1 MTSGGGYNEDVVI
14 VEDKLRERSSQCFHF
29 VEAALYIAVGAL
41 LSVVAAAIAIQVV
54 GSLWQ
59 SLGSKG
65 AGNYALIVLDQLL
78 LILMLVEL
86 LHTVRI
92 SVRSQTLVVE
102 PFLIVGLIACIRRI
116 LVITMQAA
124 KITEQG
130 APQAG
135 EAADAAFR
143 NTIIELG
150 LLGFLVLVFVFTIFL
165 LRRSLPRG
173 ERHSLREEIVA
184 T

>member
-1 MTSGGGYNEDVVI
+1 MI
-14 VEDKLRERSSQCFHF
+14 LEDKLRERSSQCFHF

-41 LSVVAAAIAIQVV
+41 LSFVAGAIAIQVV
-54 GSLWQ
+54 ASLWQ
-59 SLGSKG
+59 SLISKG
-65 AGNYALIVLDQLL
+65 ASNYGLIVLDQLL
-78 LILMLVEL
+78 LVLMLVEL

-92 SVRSQTLVVE
+92 SVRSQMLVVE

-130 APQAG
+130 RPQAG
-135 EAADAAFR
+135 EAAGAVFW

-150 LLGFLVLVFVFTIFL
+150 LLGFLVFVFVFTIYL
-165 LRRSLPRG
+165 LRRS
-173 ERHSLREEIVA
+173 SQREEIVA
-184 T
+184 A